1 MVVVMVGLPARGKTY
16 IARKLAHYFNFFHG
30 APTGL
35 YNVGNYRRKIS
46 GASVKASF
54 FDNKNAAAV
63 AERKQA
69 ATEAMDALKAFM
81 REGSEKGRVGIYDA
95 TNTTRERREWIV
107 SELIGETRGEGVIS
121 SKSHVVFVEIV
132 CTNESIIDANIRAVK
147 ATMPDYQ
154 GQTPDEAVRDFRS
167 RIQKYKDVYETIADE
182 TLSYIKS
189 VDEGR
194 QVTAN
199 NIRGN
204 LQSRVM
210 QFILSLHNTPRP
222 IYLSRHGQSE
232 YNQLGKVGGDS
243 DLSPAGEEYALKLAE
258 FARDHV
264 LNPDSIDAQV
274 QSRCNPRHARLWT
287 SSLVRTI
294 RTARHINHDAQEDGW
309 VTMRPRVWRNLDEI
323 YAGIFDGLTYKEIQQ
338 RAPDEF
344 AQRQQNKLGYRYPR
358 GESYLDVIARLEPLA
373 HEIERQRDPVMIV
386 GHQGILRIVY
396 CYFMGI
402 DREEAPFHK
411 IPLNT
416 VIKLTPAAYGCQE
429 ERICLI
435 PGEIAK
441 KDQPS
446 H

>member
-1 MVVVMVGLPARGKTY
+1 M
-16 IARKLAHYFNFFHG
+16 
-30 APTGL
+30 
-35 YNVGNYRRKIS
+35 
-46 GASVKASF
+46 
-54 FDNKNAAAV
+54 
-63 AERKQA
+63 
-69 ATEAMDALKAFM
+69 
-81 REGSEKGRVGIYDA
+81 
-95 TNTTRERREWIV
+95 
-107 SELIGETRGEGVIS
+107 
-121 SKSHVVFVEIV
+121 
-132 CTNESIIDANIRAVK
+132 
-147 ATMPDYQ
+147 
-154 GQTPDEAVRDFRS
+154 
-167 RIQKYKDVYETIADE
+167 
-182 TLSYIKS
+182 
-189 VDEGR
+189 
-194 QVTAN
+194 
-199 NIRGN
+199 
-204 LQSRVM
+204 
-210 QFILSLHNTPRP
+210 
-222 IYLSRHGQSE
+222 
-232 YNQLGKVGGDS
+232 
-243 DLSPAGEEYALKLAE
+243 
-258 FARDHV
+258 